1 MIISTELKI
10 MKEWNEQSEK
20 ILNIARERRAVRT
33 EMNFSK
39 VLLIHK
45 QSQSRDC
52 QELLVLQE
60 QIATLLTLLRQGMK
74 KYICVLSDR
83 CINTIRSLVIHSAC
97 FDISFVA
104 SL

>member
-74 KYICVLSDR
+74 KICLCTIRQMYQYYKVLSDPF
-83 CINTIRSLVIHSAC
+83 CL
-97 FDISFVA
+97 
-104 SL
+104 L